1 MVSGLTFE
9 DRKGAP
15 LITRTRMGP
24 RRRSP
29 VSRDRYRAIARGAG
43 VRVPARPRWI
53 DAALVGA
60 LAITLLIALPR
71 AAAAVGAGFD
81 QVLTS
86 VQSAIPLLQGRG
98 SIDLPAGGSSSVGAA
113 PIADS
118 LPAYTREPQLQLTGK
133 VPSFAVQPGRNL
145 QIVLNGAVVTTTPLD
160 PSGAFS
166 TTLALKEGSNSIGVA
181 LVADRDVVASSTYS
195 VVLDRT
201 PPTLTVAQPAAGAT
215 VDAKNIVVAGMVE
228 VGSTLTV
235 NGRTIVPAPD
245 GAFTESITASQ
256 GSVQIAIVARDRA
269 GNETTQKLTVVAQ
282 QVTQTTTT
290 ATVTVTLDKATA
302 RAGQGVL
309 ATVYVV
315 GTTGPRVGVP
325 LTLSVG
331 VVQIGT
337 AVTDGTGTA
346 RITFVAPPVEGDVSV
361 VVLGAGSS
369 GRASLTI
376 TAR

>member
-9 DRKGAP
+9 NRKGAS
-15 LITRTRMGP
+15 LITRLRMGP
-24 RRRSP
+24 RRRDA

-43 VRVPARPRWI
+43 VRAPARPRWI

-71 AAAAVGAGFD
+71 AAAAVGAGFE

-86 VQSAIPLLQGRG
+86 IQSAIPLLQGRG

-133 VPSFAVQPGRNL
+133 VPSFAVQSGRSL

-166 TTLALKEGSNSIGVA
+166 ATLALKDGANSVGIA
-181 LVADRDVVASSTYS
+181 LVADRDVVAASSYT

-201 PPTLTVAQPAAGAT
+201 PPTLTIAQPAAGST
-215 VDAKNIVVAGMVE
+215 VDSKNIIVSGTTE
-228 VGSTLTV
+228 VGSTITV
-235 NGRTIVPAPD
+235 NGRMVVPAPD
-245 GAFTESITASQ
+245 GGFTDSFSASA
-256 GSVQIAIVARDRA
+256 GSVPITIVARDRA
-269 GNETTQKLTVVAQ
+269 GNETTQKVTVVAQ
-282 QVTQTTTT
+282 QVTQTATT

-309 ATVYVV
+309 ATIYVV
-315 GTTGPRVGVP
+315 GTTGPRAGVP
-325 LTLSVG
+325 VTLSVG

-337 AVTDGTGTA
+337 GVTDGTGTA
-346 RITFVAPPVEGDVSV
+346 RISFVAPPAEGDVSV